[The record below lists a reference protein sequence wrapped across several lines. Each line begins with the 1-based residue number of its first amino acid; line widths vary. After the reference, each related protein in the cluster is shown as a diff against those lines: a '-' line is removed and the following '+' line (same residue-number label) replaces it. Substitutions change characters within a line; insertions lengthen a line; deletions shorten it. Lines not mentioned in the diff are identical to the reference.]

1 MDHFKVLKN
10 SLKLFCAFQ
19 IELEFW
25 SVGFLRRGEN
35 RSTCGGKPLGARERT
50 NNKLNP
56 RMASMPRFDP
66 GPHWWEAC
74 ALTNAP
80 PLLPNSYIFTVSHRL
95 ASDLISDSWS
105 LKFPFQGQLRNLS
118 GYFLHALLMIDIK
131 FTMFDFVTV
140 YCILKAWRFTWKD
153 CDGNHGY
160 VKFHVFVAWIAD
172 KFMILFYMYTVSF
185 LTLL

>member
-1 MDHFKVLKN
+1 
-10 SLKLFCAFQ
+10 
-19 IELEFW
+19 
-25 SVGFLRRGEN
+25 
-35 RSTCGGKPLGARERT
+35 
-50 NNKLNP
+50 
-56 RMASMPRFDP
+56 MASMPRFDP

-74 ALTNAP
+74 ALNNAP

-160 VKFHVFVAWIAD
+160 VKC
-172 KFMILFYMYTVSF
+172 LFCVDCRWVNDTLLHDCTLYHFSHTFNSQTSRNIFWAVLTQWKQPVCLIQINLLSSVSSF
-185 LTLL
+185 LYSRTSMSDHLS